1 MNDKQDGE
9 RQEKNKTTFP
19 CYAGTHSHH
28 PYSSGIFSLSLSCLL
43 WVHIC
48 SLPLLLFP
56 VTFSIP
62 HLKITTFKFTLVLL
76 HITLRGIFSNHQFI
90 QVMQDSSFFTSL
102 QRLLSKALTTAELS
116 STWPLRP
123 PEEQSELVSNT
134 NGIHITDIHE
144 SHKH

>member
-1 MNDKQDGE
+1 MISRMEEDK
-9 RQEKNKTTFP
+9 RKIKTTFP

-28 PYSSGIFSLSLSCLL
+28 PYSSGIFTLSLSCLL
-43 WVHIC
+43 WVHFC

-56 VTFSIP
+56 VTFSIL

-90 QVMQDSSFFTSL
+90 QVMQDSSFFISL
-102 QRLLSKALTTAELS
+102 ERLLSKAPTTAKLS
-116 STWPLRP
+116 STWPLWP
-123 PEEQSELVSNT
+123 AEQSELVSNT